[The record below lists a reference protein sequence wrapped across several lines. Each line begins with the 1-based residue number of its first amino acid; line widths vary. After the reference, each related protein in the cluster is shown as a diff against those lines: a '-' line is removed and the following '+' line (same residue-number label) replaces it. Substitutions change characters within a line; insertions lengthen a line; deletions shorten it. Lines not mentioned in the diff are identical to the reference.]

1 MKLNHECVRDS
12 LLVIESELPL
22 NSMTRLSDFEKIPA
36 LTSYSRDEL
45 LYCLSKLL
53 EAEFIHAKGIR
64 VAEGLQDIFI
74 QELTWNGHAFL
85 DNVRDPKVW
94 EKVKEKISFLKSV
107 SIPIAA
113 ELGSKFAKD
122 LLGLE

>member
-12 LLVIESELPL
+12 LLVIENELPL

-53 EAEFIHAKGIR
+53 EAEFIHAKEIR

-74 QELTWNGHAFL
+74 QELTWSGHAFL

-94 EKVKEKISFLKSV
+94 KKVKDKISFLKSV
-107 SIPIAA
+107 SIPITA